1 MLLCIGTTDKVQVVT
16 GSAVNV
22 DVHAS
27 YMDYDSANGSVTPGR
42 QNSKISTATTTD
54 VVGAPGSGKTRNVKT
69 LTIAN
74 IHASSSVLVTLQH
87 TDGTNVVELEK
98 VTLLAGE
105 RLAWREGAPMRIVD
119 QNGLEKTN
127 PVQIAGMLTLAKLGA
142 DQSNS
147 TVTPTNVTGLET
159 ACGVGTWLFEYFLV
173 LQSGATTTGHRLSVN
188 HDGTVTQF
196 VAWLAWASALGTA
209 SDANPDQDIL
219 TAAGGLLPVFAAR
232 AKSTAGWGTTLS
244 VDTANADVLYVIQ
257 GLVTVTVGG
266 FLELWHGSEVA
277 AASTVKAGSALRL
290 TKVG

>member
-1 MLLCIGTTDKVQVVT
+1 MLLCIGTTDKIQVIT

-27 YMDYDSANGSVTPGR
+27 YMDYDSAGGTVTPGR
-42 QNSKISTATTTD
+42 QNTKISTATTTD

-87 TDGTNVVELEK
+87 TDGTNVIEIEK
-98 VTLLAGE
+98 ITLLAGE
-105 RLAWREGAPMRIVD
+105 RILWREGADPRVID
-119 QNGLEKTN
+119 ANGIEKTN
-127 PVQIAGMLTLAKLGA
+127 QALLAGMLTTTRLSA

-147 TVTPTNVTGLET
+147 TTTPTNVAGLET
-159 ACGVGTWLFEYFLV
+159 PCAIGTWLFEYFLI

-188 HDGTVTQF
+188 HDGTVTSF
-196 VAWLAWASALGTA
+196 DYWIESLTALATA
-209 SDANPDQDIL
+209 ADANVDQDVV
-219 TAAGGLLPVFAAR
+219 TATGGLLQVFGAR
-232 AKSTAGWGTTLS
+232 AKGTAGLSTTLS
-244 VDTANADVLYVIQ
+244 VDTLNADVLYTIRGIAV
-257 GLVTVTVGG
+257 VTVAGN
-266 FLELWHGSEVA
+266 LELWHGSEVA